1 MKILTILGSPR
12 PRGNTAAVLACFEA
26 LLRGEHTVERINIT
40 DYDILGCLGCDG
52 CQEFLDC
59 PGCVQE
65 DAMQEIFPR
74 ILAADLVVYAAPVY
88 CWGFPAQMKAL
99 LDRQYCLVKYDQ
111 KPSLALLHG
120 KRVMLLATCGGEAE
134 SNFDLMREAFAR
146 EADYL
151 ECVVAGS
158 FVVDNCSDPGEPGM
172 RARLTAEAMRQAAL
186 DPAR

>member
-26 LLRGEHTVERINIT
+26 LMRAEHPVERINIV
-40 DYDILGCLGCDG
+40 DYEIRGCLGCDG
-52 CQEFLDC
+52 CQEVLDR

-65 DAMQEIFPR
+65 DGLQEVMPR

-88 CWGFPAQMKAL
+88 VWAFPAQMKAL
-99 LDRQYCLVKYDQ
+99 LDRHYCLTKYDAG
-111 KPSLALLHG
+111 LALLRS
-120 KRVMLLATCGGEAE
+120 KRVMLLATCGGDAAG
-134 SNFDLMREAFAR
+134 NFDLMQQMFAR

-158 FVVDNCSDPGEPGM
+158 FVVDNCSSPAALGE
-172 RARLTAEAMRQAAL
+172 RARQTAEAMAQAAL
-186 DPAR
+186 IRE